1 VGLLLEIVLFFVG
14 GMLSG
19 IQVKKM
25 TTPRELYLECLD
37 DNLRQISIPRI
48 GYKIS
53 MDSRMKAAQATIN
66 AFSRS
71 NVKPV
76 SNNSHGPYSESD
88 SDCCEDQVVSFPSP
102 SLLRVFING
111 LPHFEPLHFGFYLNN
126 DKNPSCIC
134 PCVKGVTRWREL
146 KGIDLENGELCK
158 FRLFSSKGLL
168 QHCSDRGGIYHEC
181 TIRYLREL
189 NIKPGKTWP
198 EESISGRN
206 RNGDDVTGSVDNNKS
221 IFGFE
226 IDRKGNSG
234 SVNGECRY
242 LIFYF

>member
-1 VGLLLEIVLFFVG
+1 MLLKGNVCSDQRSVGLLLEIVLFFVG

-37 DNLRQISIPRI
+37 DNLQQISIPRI

-146 KGIDLENGELCK
+146 KGIDLEKSELCK

-168 QHCSDRGGIYHEC
+168 QHCLDRGTIYH
-181 TIRYLREL
+181 
-189 NIKPGKTWP
+189 K
-198 EESISGRN
+198 
-206 RNGDDVTGSVDNNKS
+206 
-221 IFGFE
+221 
-226 IDRKGNSG
+226 
-234 SVNGECRY
+234 
-242 LIFYF
+242 

>member
-1 VGLLLEIVLFFVG
+1 LLLEIVLFFVG

-37 DNLRQISIPRI
+37 VNLRKTSIPRI

-53 MDSRMKAAQATIN
+53 MDSRTKAAHSTIN
-66 AFSRS
+66 AFSTS
-71 NVKPV
+71 YVKPV
-76 SNNSHGPYSESD
+76 SKNSHSPYSESD
-88 SDCCEDQVVSFPSP
+88 SSSCEDQVVSLPSP
-102 SLLRVFING
+102 SSLRVFING
-111 LPHFEPLHFGFYLNN
+111 LPHFEPLHFGFYLND
-126 DKNPSCIC
+126 DKNPSCLC
-134 PCVKGVTRWREL
+134 PCAKGVSHWRESQE
-146 KGIDLENGELCK
+146 IDLENEELCK
-158 FRLFSSKGLL
+158 FHLMSSASLL
-168 QHCSDRGGIYHEC
+168 QHCAAEGGTYHNC
-181 TIRYLREL
+181 IQYYLREL
-189 NIKPGKTWP
+189 NIEPGKTWR
-198 EESISGRN
+198 EESTSDRN
-206 RNGDDVTGSVDNNKS
+206 CKGDDVTGSVDKNKS